1 MRSSANQK
9 QQSGEHSTGYKGLT
23 VIIILCF
30 LGIMPLLIWISLPEN
45 STYAVVT
52 TSSAMIQSAAAEAG
66 LEICSQ
72 EAKSVEVQGAQSA
85 ILYQLAPD
93 CSRSTDE
100 NRVKILVVG
109 FNNTE
114 DQMAAIAEAQVTYSN
129 WQTTNTAA
137 FMSGTST
144 IIVHAAPGN
153 QAVGQISSSLIGQG
167 AARIL

>member
-1 MRSSANQK
+1 MRTAANQK

-30 LGIMPLLIWISLPEN
+30 LGIMPLLIWISLPET

-72 EAKSVEVQGAQSA
+72 EAKSVAVQGAQSA

-93 CSRSTDE
+93 CSSSTDE

-144 IIVHAAPGN
+144 IIVHAAPAN
-153 QAVGQISSSLIGQG
+153 QAVGEISSSLIGQG